1 MNWIYRVQPFSFF
14 SKGNKNCITQ
24 LSESFELV
32 CNYVILVFWL
42 KSSSYSKKRKN
53 DNHVFQE
60 WERKILLCTA
70 KSKRHLKL
78 LNNNSNFKNHSL
90 QLVFQFIFQLF
101 QRTPK
106 SGLQV
111 LPVQLL
117 QTEEQIATRRQLQQ
131 LRQLPRTT
139 TSLTWSRSVLR
150 DRNKIFTERFASC
163 EKGSA
168 TTPKVS
174 RQWQSLSV
182 MSLKR
187 SASLYLRVN

>member
-1 MNWIYRVQPFSFF
+1 
-14 SKGNKNCITQ
+14 
-24 LSESFELV
+24 
-32 CNYVILVFWL
+32 
-42 KSSSYSKKRKN
+42 
-53 DNHVFQE
+53 
-60 WERKILLCTA
+60 
-70 KSKRHLKL
+70 
-78 LNNNSNFKNHSL
+78 
-90 QLVFQFIFQLF
+90 
-101 QRTPK
+101 
-106 SGLQV
+106 
-111 LPVQLL
+111 VQLL